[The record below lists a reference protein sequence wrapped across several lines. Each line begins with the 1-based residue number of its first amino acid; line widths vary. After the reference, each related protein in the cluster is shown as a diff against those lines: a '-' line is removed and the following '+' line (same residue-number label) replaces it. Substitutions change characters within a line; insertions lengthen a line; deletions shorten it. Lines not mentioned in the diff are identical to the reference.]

1 MKKIIL
7 CSLLVFCSI
16 SLLISQGTSEIT
28 KDWVQIKQNAR
39 SYFDKRRLLEIDAE
53 TLKDIESK
61 NFSNDVE
68 PFLAELLY
76 DIIVYNKLD
85 SNDNCFKAF
94 DILQNKFKNKKHL
107 FYVSADFA
115 NYHGP
120 EYPFIIAKIFSSL
133 KETIKENPEENAVA
147 LYKVYELIKTPY
159 IVQSHNG
166 TVRYGSNTVLK
177 FLKDYLL
184 EFQRLLKEGVVSNDP
199 KILDTVMRIS
209 AEVGL

>member
-7 CSLLVFCSI
+7 CSLLVLYSI
-16 SLLISQGTSEIT
+16 SLLISQSTIEIT
-28 KDWVQIKQNAR
+28 KDWVLIKQNAR

-53 TLKDIESK
+53 ILKDIEKKS
-61 NFSNDVE
+61 FSLEVE
-68 PFLAELLY
+68 PFLTELLY

-94 DILQNKFKNKKHL
+94 DILENKLQDKKHL
-107 FYVSADFA
+107 YYVSADFA

-120 EYPFIIAKIFSSL
+120 EYPYIIAKIFSSL
-133 KETIKENPEENAVA
+133 KNTIKENPEENVIA

-177 FLKDYLL
+177 FLKDYLI
-184 EFQRLLKEGVVSNDP
+184 EFKRLLGEGEVSDDP
-199 KILDTVMRIS
+199 KILDTVLRIS
-209 AEVGL
+209 AEIGL